1 MRTRINFN
9 IIIMGIIIFALN
21 PPEGV
26 SAGVS
31 DIPPSVA
38 CGLLNSISLPTQG
51 WKQDYDDT
59 FGCRSQS
66 IQFGSSQILQNNLSY
81 SVEGNSGTVKELVLV
96 LSVNN
101 IAEAQE
107 AHSLLLQ
114 VAQKLLVSVTH
125 KPMPDNMIDAI
136 LHRKNYSFIN
146 DGINV
151 TTKISYW
158 IMKSIKLNTAIAR
171 GYEMRFIIQ

>member
-1 MRTRINFN
+1 MRIKINF
-9 IIIMGIIIFALN
+9 IIIIVWIFLFSPN
-21 PPEGV
+21 IPEAICA
-26 SAGVS
+26 SLS
-31 DIPPSVA
+31 DISPDTA

-51 WKQDYDDT
+51 WKQDYDDA
-59 FGCRSQS
+59 FGCKSRS
-66 IQFGSSQILQNNLSY
+66 IQFGSSQVFQNNLSY
-81 SVEGNSGTVKELVLV
+81 SVEGTSGTVKELVLI

-146 DGINV
+146 DGFNV
-151 TTKISYW
+151 TIKISYW
-158 IMKSIKLNTAIAR
+158 LMKSIKLNAAIAR